1 MNRPFSARI
10 WTGVVSGA
18 GEYSQVG
25 AAGAVVDMGT
35 DYRLPEALPD
45 PRFPNPTP
53 IPRRNYGMP
62 TYAILAAALL
72 VGSTDGATAPATST
86 PAATPATTVPTAP
99 PEAGKGVRVAGEV
112 PDNVE
117 LVLEGEEWRFGRMR
131 IEAPLPQGYPA
142 PTPAGTI
149 EIKTYPSVRR
159 AEVTA
164 SGNSNLGSNLAFW
177 PLFNHIK
184 DRDIAMTSPVEMDY
198 RGMASDDGKSL
209 DESKGTWTMSFLY
222 RTADLGPT
230 GEDGRIK
237 IVDAPPVTV
246 LSIGMRGGYGM
257 SRVNEGLA
265 KLREWLAANPQWEAC
280 GEPRALNYNGPA
292 VRMKDKWSE
301 VQLPVR
307 LAAADA
313 PAPAAAPLP

>member
-1 MNRPFSARI
+1 
-10 WTGVVSGA
+10 
-18 GEYSQVG
+18 
-25 AAGAVVDMGT
+25 
-35 DYRLPEALPD
+35 
-45 PRFPNPTP
+45 
-53 IPRRNYGMP
+53 MP
-62 TYAILAAALL
+62 TYAILAAVLL
-72 VGSTDGATAPATST
+72 AHSTDGTPASKPDAGSAAASAPATPT
-86 PAATPATTVPTAP
+86 DTATPATKSSKAPAAAPAPAIPTSP
-99 PEAGKGVRVAGEV
+99 PAAGTGVRVAGEI

-131 IEAPLPQGYPA
+131 IEAPLPQGYPP
-142 PTPAGTI
+142 PTPADTM
-149 EIKTYPSVRR
+149 EVKTYPSVRR

-184 DRDIAMTSPVEMDY
+184 ERDIAMTSPVEMDY
-198 RGMASDDGKSL
+198 RGMASEDGTSL

-230 GEDGRIK
+230 GEDGRVK

-257 SRVNEGLA
+257 SKVNEGLE
-265 KLREWLAANPQWEAC
+265 KIHEWLAANPQWKAC

-301 VQLPVR
+301 VQIPVT
-307 LAAADA
+307 LASSTAGSAAENVSA
-313 PAPAAAPLP
+313 SAPAAAGSAPRTN

>member
-1 MNRPFSARI
+1 M
-10 WTGVVSGA
+10 
-18 GEYSQVG
+18 
-25 AAGAVVDMGT
+25 
-35 DYRLPEALPD
+35 
-45 PRFPNPTP
+45 
-53 IPRRNYGMP
+53 
-62 TYAILAAALL
+62 
-72 VGSTDGATAPATST
+72 
-86 PAATPATTVPTAP
+86 
-99 PEAGKGVRVAGEV
+99 RVAGEV

-131 IEAPLPQGYPA
+131 IEAPLPKGYPA
-142 PTPAGTI
+142 PTPAGTM

-198 RGMASDDGKSL
+198 RGMASDDGTSL

-237 IVDAPPVTV
+237 IVDTPPVTV

-257 SRVNEGLA
+257 SKVNEGLA
-265 KLREWLAANPQWEAC
+265 ALREWLAAHPQWEAC

-307 LAAADA
+307 LAAAGA
-313 PAPAAAPLP
+313 PATAAAPLP

>member
-1 MNRPFSARI
+1 MPISA
-10 WTGVVSGA
+10 
-18 GEYSQVG
+18 
-25 AAGAVVDMGT
+25 
-35 DYRLPEALPD
+35 L
-45 PRFPNPTP
+45 
-53 IPRRNYGMP
+53 
-62 TYAILAAALL
+62 LAATIL
-72 VGSTDGATAPATST
+72 VHSADGTAA
-86 PAATPATTVPTAP
+86 PAATPTTAAAPVPAPAIPTAP
-99 PEAGKGVRVAGEV
+99 PAAGTGVRVAGTI

-131 IEAPLPQGYPA
+131 IEAPLPQGYPP
-142 PTPAGTI
+142 PTPAETM

-184 DRDIAMTSPVEMDY
+184 ERDIAMTSPVEMDY
-198 RGMASDDGKSL
+198 RGMASEDGASL

-230 GEDGRIK
+230 GEDGRVK

-265 KLREWLAANPQWEAC
+265 KLREWLAANPQWKAC

-301 VQLPVR
+301 VQLPVT
-307 LAAADA
+307 LASAPDANAAAADGESAARVSKGSTPATSA
-313 PAPAAAPLP
+313 PADAGAAAKGPASGPAAPRTN

>member
-1 MNRPFSARI
+1 
-10 WTGVVSGA
+10 
-18 GEYSQVG
+18 
-25 AAGAVVDMGT
+25 
-35 DYRLPEALPD
+35 
-45 PRFPNPTP
+45 
-53 IPRRNYGMP
+53 
-62 TYAILAAALL
+62 LAAVLL
-72 VGSTDGATAPATST
+72 AHSTDGTPASKPDTGSAAAST
-86 PAATPATTVPTAP
+86 PAVPADTAKPATENPKAAAAAPAPAIPTAP
-99 PEAGKGVRVAGEV
+99 PAAGTGVRVAGEI

-131 IEAPLPQGYPA
+131 IEAPLPKGYPP
-142 PTPAGTI
+142 PTPADTM

-184 DRDIAMTSPVEMDY
+184 ERDIAMTSPVEMDY
-198 RGMASDDGKSL
+198 RGMASEDGTTL

-230 GEDGRIK
+230 GEDGRVK

-257 SRVNEGLA
+257 SKVNEGLA
-265 KLREWLAANPQWEAC
+265 RLHEWLAANPQWKAC

-301 VQLPVR
+301 VQIPVT
-307 LAAADA
+307 LASGSAAVSENAADGAADSAAKKVSSSEPGANGSA
-313 PAPAAAPLP
+313 PRTN

>member
-1 MNRPFSARI
+1 M
-10 WTGVVSGA
+10 
-18 GEYSQVG
+18 
-25 AAGAVVDMGT
+25 
-35 DYRLPEALPD
+35 
-45 PRFPNPTP
+45 P
-53 IPRRNYGMP
+53 IP
-62 TYAILAAALL
+62 AILAALMLL
-72 VGSTDGATAPATST
+72 QPSDGTSAPAAPATK
-86 PAATPATTVPTAP
+86 PAAAASAPTYAVPSAP

-117 LVLEGEEWRFGRMR
+117 LVLDGEEWRFGRMR
-131 IEAPLPQGYPA
+131 IEAPLPQGYPP

-184 DRDIAMTSPVEMDY
+184 DRGIAMTSPVEMDY
-198 RGMASDDGKSL
+198 RDMTADDGTKL

-222 RTADLGPT
+222 RTSDLGPT
-230 GEDGRIK
+230 GEDGRVK

-257 SRVNEGLA
+257 SSVNEGLGS
-265 KLREWLAANPQWEAC
+265 LREWLAANTQWQAC

-307 LAAADA
+307 LAAASA
-313 PAPAAAPLP
+313 PATAAAPLP